1 MKIPQP
7 IEYGMLI
14 KRYKRFLA
22 DIKLDNGKF
31 IIAHCPNSGS
41 LKSCNIPGNKVVV
54 STNDNPARK
63 LRYTWEQIQVADHW
77 VGINTQ
83 YPNKLVWE
91 GIKSGTI
98 KELQNYTNFKPEVKI
113 GNGNRIDLR
122 LDGPQGRCY
131 IEVKN
136 VTFVENNRAMFPDAV
151 TKRGQKHLIELSKI
165 SQSRQRAV
173 LFFVV
178 QREDGQSVTPA
189 DGIDPEFGKILRQV
203 VLEGVE
209 AIAYQASVTPKE
221 ILITNRVPVIL

>member
-178 QREDGQSVTPA
+178 QREDGHSVPPA

-209 AIAYQASVTPKE
+209 VIAYQASVTPKE

>member
-7 IEYGMLI
+7 IEYGTLI

-22 DIKLDNGKF
+22 DIKLDNGKY

-63 LRYTWEQIQVADHW
+63 LRYTWEQIQVNDHW

-83 YPNKLVWE
+83 YPNKLVSE
-91 GIKSGTI
+91 GIESGAI
-98 KELQNYTNFKPEVKI
+98 KELRNYTNFKAEVKI
-113 GNGNRIDLR
+113 GNGNRIDLM

-136 VTFVENNRAMFPDAV
+136 VTFVVNNRAMFPDAV
-151 TKRGQKHLIELSKI
+151 TKRGQKHLIELLKI
-165 SQSRQRAV
+165 LQSRQRAV

-189 DGIDPEFGKILRQV
+189 DRIDPDFGKILRQV

-209 AIAYQASVTPKE
+209 VIAYQASVTPEE